1 MVEGSHV
8 GGKKASNRAPG
19 HFGQIP
25 RDGDVCGVFELLQEQ
40 LVGRHVEAVAD
51 RRVVAEHRV
60 GDEDPFVFFKI
71 YNIYI

>member
-1 MVEGSHV
+1 
-8 GGKKASNRAPG
+8 
-19 HFGQIP
+19 
-25 RDGDVCGVFELLQEQ
+25 
-40 LVGRHVEAVAD
+40 VAD